1 MKRIAIIVFFIC
13 SGILCSCEKA
23 DETALYK
30 NLLPAT
36 QYELD
41 DLQDAFKSSIDSWQ
55 MDNQYSE
62 SLLCGKVWDLS
73 KRYVETYID
82 GELSETSDFPF
93 HSSSSKYFFNEN
105 HSMRINDSRG
115 AWLYVKN
122 HIIMRHDGSY
132 YDYEVAGVTRRTLVL
147 KSELYPAGGIT
158 TPFYIDK
165 SGKHEFIIQ
174 EFQAK

>member
-1 MKRIAIIVFFIC
+1 
-13 SGILCSCEKA
+13 
-23 DETALYK
+23 
-30 NLLPAT
+30 
-36 QYELD
+36 
-41 DLQDAFKSSIDSWQ
+41 
-55 MDNQYSE
+55 
-62 SLLCGKVWDLS
+62 
-73 KRYVETYID
+73 
-82 GELSETSDFPF
+82 
-93 HSSSSKYFFNEN
+93 
-105 HSMRINDSRG
+105 MRINDSRG